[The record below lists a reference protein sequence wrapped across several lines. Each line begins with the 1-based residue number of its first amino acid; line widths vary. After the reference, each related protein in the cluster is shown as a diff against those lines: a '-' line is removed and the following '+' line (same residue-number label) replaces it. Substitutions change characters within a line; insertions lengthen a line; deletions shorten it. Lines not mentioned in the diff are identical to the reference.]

1 MIRGSG
7 DDESKSTL
15 TIKEIISYLKKSKMS
30 MLPKKK
36 LSYEIN
42 NSLNSN
48 IMIEKILFENLGH
61 LIVMS
66 KKKMFEN

>member
-36 LSYEIN
+36 LSYEVN

>member
-7 DDESKSTL
+7 DDESKSTI
-15 TIKEIISYLKKSKMS
+15 TIKEIISYLKKSNMFI
-30 MLPKKK
+30 LAKKK

-42 NSLNSN
+42 NSINSN

-66 KKKMFEN
+66 KKKLFEN